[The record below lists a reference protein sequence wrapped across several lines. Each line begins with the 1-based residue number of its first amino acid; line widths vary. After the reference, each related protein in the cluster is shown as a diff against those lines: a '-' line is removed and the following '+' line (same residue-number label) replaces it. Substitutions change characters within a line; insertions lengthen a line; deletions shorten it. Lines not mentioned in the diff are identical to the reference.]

1 MTGAV
6 QRLNSALRMVPPWLV
21 YAVGVLPPVWLYYQG
36 LTGQLGVDPV
46 RRIEREL
53 GLLSLQVLIAVL
65 AVTPLRRFA
74 GLNLIRYRRA
84 LGLLCFGYVVVHLLT
99 WLLLDIQLLWAQ
111 IGADLVKRPYITI
124 GWLGFAVMV
133 PLALTSNNRAIRRLG
148 PTLWQRLHWLTYLA
162 VLAGG
167 VHFVMVRKG
176 LQLEPLIYLG
186 VIVWLLLLRLGWAL
200 QRLAARRRAVPA

>member
-65 AVTPLRRFA
+65 AVTPLRRFT

-148 PTLWQRLHWLTYLA
+148 PTLWQRLHRLTYLA

-186 VIVWLLLLRLGWAL
+186 IIVWLLLLRLGWAL